1 MNNKNQIAKALPE
14 LELQFCKLVQDGIDC
29 WKKAGEILVQM
40 KSADPEIFD
49 RLSESHSFLTREVL
63 EGFERIG
70 LGQIY
75 APLLADTSAGANM
88 LLKCPYEVQE
98 KYYREPIDVAV
109 EWSPGKISSVK
120 KRVSRLSKKEVRMVF
135 SHEGSINNLEQQAFR
150 LKQIDPKKNGEKDS
164 TTTVDVGY
172 YSLTVRPDGEVEVK
186 KCAKN
191 LIAQPVMVV
200 PSETGYKTSVIVFYK
215 MKSDRPFDPLLLKY

>member
-40 KSADPEIFD
+40 KAADPEIFD

-88 LLKCPYEVQE
+88 LLKCPYDVQE

-109 EWSPGKISSVK
+109 EWTTGKISSVK
-120 KRVSRLSKKEVRMVF
+120 KRISRLSKREVRMVF
-135 SHEGSINNLEQQAFR
+135 SHDGSINNLEQQAFR
-150 LKQIDPKKNGEKDS
+150 LKHAAPKNNDDS
-164 TTTVDVGY
+164 NSKTVDVGY
-172 YSLTVRPDGEVEVK
+172 YSLTVNPNGEVEVK

-191 LIAQPVMVV
+191 AIAQPVRVV
-200 PSETGYKTSVIVFYK
+200 QVDGGYKTSVIVFYK
-215 MKSDRPFDPLLLKY
+215 MKSERVFDELTLK